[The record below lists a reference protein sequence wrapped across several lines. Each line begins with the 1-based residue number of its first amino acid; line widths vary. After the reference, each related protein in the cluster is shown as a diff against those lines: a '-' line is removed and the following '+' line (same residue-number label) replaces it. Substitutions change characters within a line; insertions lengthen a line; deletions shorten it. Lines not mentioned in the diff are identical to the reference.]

1 MDAAAA
7 VSTLSAL
14 AVFVS
19 TVHHGAV
26 RSAHG
31 YKVVGRREWERWV
44 EREFAFSPTACR
56 EVPLPVGAPRILPT
70 DWRGRPVYREGQL
83 VGPWRCILA
92 FDSVAGVAPPPTLP
106 PLLSPSGNAR
116 LICCVPSLYNDLLKL
131 FPFQKLQKVP
141 GPIRCDS
148 DKPKTP
154 VDTKHAIIPKK
165 VRTEPIQ
172 RDSDKQKTP
181 LDAKDI
187 IISNKKV
194 HTEPIQC
201 DSGEQKTPLDTNNL
215 TSKKVQQ
222 SGSYSDEQGTPLDTK
237 DDIISKKV
245 HAELIQRDSDE
256 QKIPLDTKDNIISN
270 KVHAE
275 LIQCD
280 SDDPKTP
287 LDRKDTISKMVHS
300 ELIQCDADEHKAPLD
315 SKGWIPTIKVQPP
328 GSDSDGHPRI
338 GQELP
343 TPVQKQRRA
352 QREYIASLTLGDIA
366 QYFHLPIR
374 EASRTLRI
382 GLSILKKKCRQYG
395 IPRWPHRKIKSLD
408 SLIQDLEY
416 VLNDTEKDGGEQ
428 EEQME
433 KEEEKDDAMRS
444 LAKRKRQLETEMATI
459 HQKPTLDLMNE
470 TKQFRQFVFKRR
482 YKAKH
487 LAEE

>member
-1 MDAAAA
+1 MDAAAAAA

-19 TVHHGAV
+19 TVHNGAV

-56 EVPLPVGAPRILPT
+56 EVPLPVGSPRILPT

-141 GPIRCDS
+141 EPIRCDS

-154 VDTKHAIIPKK
+154 VDTKHASIPKK
-165 VRTEPIQ
+165 VLIQ

-181 LDAKDI
+181 LDAKDN

-201 DSGEQKTPLDTNNL
+201 DSCEQKPPLDTN
-215 TSKKVQQ
+215 SH
-222 SGSYSDEQGTPLDTK
+222 EQGAPLDTK
-237 DDIISKKV
+237 DDIIPKKV
-245 HAELIQRDSDE
+245 HTELIQCDSDGH
-256 QKIPLDTKDNIISN
+256 KTPLDTKDNIIS
-270 KVHAE
+270 KKAVHTE
-275 LIQCD
+275 LVQCD
-280 SDDPKTP
+280 TEDPKTP

-328 GSDSDGHPRI
+328 GSDSAGRPRI

-416 VLNDTEKDGGEQ
+416 VLNDTEKDGAEQ
-428 EEQME
+428 EEHTE
-433 KEEEKDDAMRS
+433 KEDEKDDAMRS

-487 LAEE
+487 LAEEE